1 MGLIVPGTA
10 FATPRV
16 DLADAYQ
23 QWNPNNVQYM
33 FPTVFPDAQSDV
45 ATGEIAME
53 TLDSLLTDDNIDR
66 EAGGT
71 FNQVDIELAKI
82 LITIRGKGLEIPFH
96 YNDGRDLSYNFELG
110 AARRLRQ
117 KVDTHFERAAS
128 TILFNAGLPTTS
140 ATAAWSHADGVP
152 LTDIGTAKNTFFER
166 TGLYPNALIMNG
178 VQRDTLVTNAEMT
191 GRFPGMTRLG
201 YDDVVNSLGALF
213 GIPNVIV
220 STAVYNS
227 AAKGLA
233 PVLASAVPNT
243 HVALALIA
251 PMGAPIETTCVGRNL
266 IYTDPDEGSLDV
278 LFEQYYWAKTH
289 SEIYRV
295 RCMKEIN
302 ALKKTTDTYS
312 PLIQRVATGL
322 T

>member
-16 DLADAYQ
+16 DLADAYM
-23 QWNPNNVQYM
+23 QWNPNNVEYM
-33 FPTVFPDAQSDV
+33 FPSAFPDAQSDV
-45 ATGEIAME
+45 ASGEIAME
-53 TLDSLLTDDNIDR
+53 TLASLLTDDNIDR

-82 LITIRGKGLEIPFH
+82 LIAIRGKGLEIAFH
-96 YNDGRDLSYNFELG
+96 YNDGRDLTYNFELG

-117 KVDTHFERAAS
+117 KVNTHFERAAS
-128 TILFNAGLPTTS
+128 AILFAAGLPTTS
-140 ATAAWSHADGVP
+140 ATAAWSASAGVP
-152 LTDIGTAKNTFFER
+152 ITDIGTAKATFFAR
-166 TGLYPNALIMNG
+166 TGMYPNAIVMNG
-178 VQRDTLVTNAEMT
+178 KQRDTLVTNAQMT
-191 GRFPGMTRLG
+191 GRFPGSTRIG
-201 YDDVVNSLGALF
+201 YQDVVTSFGALF

-227 AAKGLA
+227 AAKGLT
-233 PVLASAVPNT
+233 PVIESAVPNT
-243 HVALALIA
+243 HIALALVATPDA
-251 PMGAPIETTCVGRNL
+251 PLETACVGRNL

-295 RCMKEIN
+295 RCMKQIN
-302 ALKKTTDTYS
+302 QLKATTDTYS
-312 PLIQRVATGL
+312 PLIQLVATGL

>member
-23 QWNPNNVQYM
+23 QWNSNNVEYM

-45 ATGEIAME
+45 ASGEIAME
-53 TLDSLLTDDNIDR
+53 TLASLLTDDNIDR
-66 EAGGT
+66 AAGGT
-71 FNQVDIELAKI
+71 FNQVDIELAKM
-82 LITIRGKGLEIPFH
+82 LIAIRSKGLEIAFH
-96 YNDGRDLSYNFELG
+96 YNDGRDLTYNFELG

-128 TILFNAGLPTTS
+128 TILFNAGLPTTA
-140 ATAAWSHADGVP
+140 ATAAWSAAGGVP
-152 LTDIGTAKNTFFER
+152 ITDIGTAKQAFFDR
-166 TGLYPNALIMNG
+166 TGMYPNAIIMNG
-178 VQRDTLVTNAEMT
+178 SQRDTLVTNAQML
-191 GRFPGMTRLG
+191 GRFPGATRIG
-201 YDDVVNSLGALF
+201 YEDVAVSLGALF
-213 GIPNVIV
+213 GIRNVIV

-227 AAKGLA
+227 AAKGLTPVIA
-233 PVLASAVPNT
+233 PAVPVT

-251 PMGAPIETTCVGRNL
+251 PQGAPIETACVGRNL
-266 IYTDPDEGSLDV
+266 IYTDPDEGLLDV
-278 LFEQYYWAKTH
+278 MFEQYYWAKTH

-295 RCMKEIN
+295 RCMKQIN
-302 ALKKTTDTYS
+302 ALKATTDTYS

>member
-23 QWNPNNVQYM
+23 QWNGNGVEYM
-33 FPTVFPDAQSDV
+33 YPSVFPDAQSDV
-45 ATGEIAME
+45 ASGEIALE
-53 TLDSLLTDDNIDR
+53 TLASLLSEDNMDR

-71 FNQVDIELAKI
+71 FNQIDIELAKM
-82 LITIRGKGLEIPFH
+82 LIAIRGKGLEIAFN
-96 YNDGRDLSYNFELG
+96 YDDGRNLTYNFELG

-117 KVDTHFERAAS
+117 KVDTNFERAARA
-128 TILFNAGLPTTS
+128 ILFAAGLPTTA
-140 ATAAWSHADGVP
+140 ATAAWSAATGVP
-152 LTDIGTAKNTFFER
+152 ITDMGTAKAAFFAR
-166 TGLYPNALIMNG
+166 TGLYPNAVVMNG
-178 VQRDTLVTNAEMT
+178 VQRDTLVTNAQMT
-191 GRFPGMTRLG
+191 GRFPGSTRLG
-201 YDDVVNSLGALF
+201 YQDVVGSLNALF
-213 GIPNVIV
+213 GISNVII

-227 AAKGLA
+227 AAKGLT
-233 PVLASAVPNT
+233 PVLTSVVPNT
-243 HVALALIA
+243 HIALALIA
-251 PMGAPIETTCVGRNL
+251 SPGAPIETACVGRNL

-295 RCMKEIN
+295 RCMKQIN
-302 ALKKTTDTYS
+302 EFKATTDTYS
-312 PLIQRVATGL
+312 PLIQLVATGL